1 MEKVVRNYYS
11 TPIMFAETA
20 FVPHMGGA
28 MSIPPQKFRVSER
41 YTVTGI
47 WDKATG
53 NVKFGVAVCNV
64 NDRFE
69 RKIGRELAE
78 KKAETNPIC
87 EVPDVQTFEQ
97 QRLLNY
103 KLARQM
109 AQYLLNRYMSEQNVK
124 FEDRRQADRG
134 GQAVRGNYGED
145 ND

>member
-20 FVPHMGGA
+20 FVPHMGDA

-47 WDKATG
+47 WDRAAG
-53 NVKFGVAVCNV
+53 NVKFGVAICNV

-97 QRLLNY
+97 FRHLVIEVGQNIEMALLMDKY
-103 KLARQM
+103 GKWMKSAFTSYE
-109 AQYLLNRYMSEQNVK
+109 APAMSV
-124 FEDRRQADRG
+124 ADT
-134 GQAVRGNYGED
+134 EPKE
-145 ND
+145 